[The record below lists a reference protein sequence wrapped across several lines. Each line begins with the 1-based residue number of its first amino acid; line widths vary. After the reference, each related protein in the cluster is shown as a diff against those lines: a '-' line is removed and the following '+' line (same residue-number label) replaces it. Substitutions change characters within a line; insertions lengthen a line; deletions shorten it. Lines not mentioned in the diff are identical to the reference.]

1 MIDWLAGVVDPLNA
15 VLFTIG
21 GDQVS
26 TAELLG
32 FVTGGLCVALTVR
45 RSILN
50 FPVGIANCVFF
61 LVLFAS
67 AQLWA
72 GATLQLL
79 YIVLGAVGWWQWQS
93 GRTDGAPIAV
103 RRSQW
108 RVLAGCVAFV
118 AVGTWALR
126 EILTA
131 VDGSA
136 PVWDAL
142 TTCLALT
149 AQWLLNTRR
158 IETWFFWITADCIYI
173 PLYISQGLTLTA
185 AIYVL
190 FLGLCVL
197 GLREWTRNPAPLT
210 ESVSR

>member
-1 MIDWLAGVVDPLNA
+1 MIDWLAELVDPLNA
-15 VLFTIG
+15 VLFTLG

-61 LVLFAS
+61 LVLFVS

-79 YIVLGAVGWWQWQS
+79 YIGLGAIGWWQWHS
-93 GRTDGAPIAV
+93 GRTDDAPVPV
-103 RRSQW
+103 RRSHW
-108 RVLAGCVAFV
+108 RVLVGCVVFV
-118 AVGTWALR
+118 ALGTWALS

-136 PVWDAL
+136 PLWDAL

-158 IETWFFWITADCIYI
+158 IETWFFWIAADCIYI
-173 PLYISQGLTLTA
+173 PLYLSQGLNLTA
-185 AIYVL
+185 AVYVL
-190 FLGLCVL
+190 FLGLCIL
-197 GLREWTRNPAPLT
+197 GLRAWTQARVPLA

>member
-1 MIDWLAGVVDPLNA
+1 MIDWLAQLVAPLNA
-15 VLFTIG
+15 VVFTIG
-21 GDQVS
+21 SDQIS
-26 TAELLG
+26 TAEVLG

-72 GATLQLL
+72 GASLQLL
-79 YIVLGAVGWWQWQS
+79 YIALGAVGWWQWHS
-93 GRTDGAPIAV
+93 GRSDDAPIAV
-103 RRSQW
+103 RRSH
-108 RVLAGCVAFV
+108 RHVLMVCVAFV
-118 AVGTWALR
+118 ALGTWALT

-158 IETWFFWITADCIYI
+158 IETWFFWIAADCIYI
-173 PLYISQGLTLTA
+173 PLYISQGLNLTA

-197 GLREWTRNPAPLT
+197 GLREWTQARVPLA
-210 ESVSR
+210 ESVAQ

>member
-1 MIDWLAGVVDPLNA
+1 MIDWLAGVVEPLNA
-15 VLFTIG
+15 VLVTIG
-21 GDQVS
+21 SDQVS
-26 TAELLG
+26 MAELLG

-61 LVLFAS
+61 LVLFVS

-79 YIVLGAVGWWQWQS
+79 YIALGAIGWWQWRS
-93 GRTDGAPIAV
+93 GRTADAPVTV
-103 RRSQW
+103 RGSDW
-108 RVLAGCVAFV
+108 HVLAGCVAFV
-118 AVGTWALR
+118 VLGTWALT

-131 VDGSA
+131 VNGSA
-136 PVWDAL
+136 PLWDAL

-158 IETWFFWITADCIYI
+158 IETWFFWIAADCIYI
-173 PLYISQGLTLTA
+173 PLYISQGLNLTA

-197 GLREWTRNPAPLT
+197 GLREWSRARVPLA
-210 ESVSR
+210 ESLAR

>member
-1 MIDWLAGVVDPLNA
+1 MIDALNA
-15 VLFTIG
+15 VLLTIA

-50 FPVGIANCVFF
+50 FPVGIANCLFF
-61 LVLFAS
+61 LVLFLS

-72 GATLQLL
+72 GAVLQLV
-79 YIVLGAVGWWQWQS
+79 YIALGAAGWWQWRS
-93 GRTDGAPIAV
+93 RRTDDAVIAV
-103 RRSQW
+103 RRAGW
-108 RVLAGCVAFV
+108 RVLAACVAFTGF
-118 AVGTWALR
+118 GTWGLSM
-126 EILTA
+126 ILTA

-136 PVWDAL
+136 PFWDAV

-158 IETWFFWITADCIYI
+158 IETWFFWIAADCIYI
-173 PLYISQGLTLTA
+173 PLYVSQGLNLTA
-185 AIYVL
+185 AIYGL
-190 FLGLCVL
+190 FLVLCVL
-197 GLREWTRNPAPLT
+197 GLREWRRARTSDSVPA
-210 ESVSR
+210 